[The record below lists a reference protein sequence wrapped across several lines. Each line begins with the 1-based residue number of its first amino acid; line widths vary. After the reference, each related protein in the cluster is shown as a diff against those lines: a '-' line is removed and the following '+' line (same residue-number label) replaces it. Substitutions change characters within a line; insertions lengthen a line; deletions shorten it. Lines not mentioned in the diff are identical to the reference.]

1 MTFSEL
7 AQTLEAE
14 HDALMVKMKKAIKAA
29 ADRHDGGRP
38 LSRRLGMSGSYIPN
52 LITQKQTMTALLKGV
67 QAIDAM
73 FKGVAK

>member
-7 AQTLEAE
+7 AHTLEAE
-14 HDALMVKMKKAIKAA
+14 HNALMVKMKKAIKAA
-29 ADRHDGGRP
+29 ADKHGGGRP

-73 FKGVAK
+73 LKVAKQ